1 MGDRISISFTH
12 TYNDDQHIVVG
23 GKDNTFKSESAI
35 LSSHWQGIRLVEMAL
50 DFVETLQKKL
60 QEEKCD
66 GFNPLDR
73 LEPDN
78 VMINFIRMIPSDK
91 DSEYDKMAKYGMI
104 SSDYRIVKDESDTD
118 NSDNGHYEIDLSE
131 CNKGGKPKVLNYGEV
146 VKILV

>member
-66 GFNPLDR
+66 EFNPLDR

-78 VMINFIRMIPSDK
+78 VMINFIRMIPHESD
-91 DSEYDKMAKYGMI
+91 YDKLSKYGMI
-104 SSDYRIVKDESDTD
+104 SSDFRIVKDESDTD

-131 CNKGGKPKVLNYGEV
+131 CKKGKKPKVLQGNEV
-146 VKILV
+146 VRVLA